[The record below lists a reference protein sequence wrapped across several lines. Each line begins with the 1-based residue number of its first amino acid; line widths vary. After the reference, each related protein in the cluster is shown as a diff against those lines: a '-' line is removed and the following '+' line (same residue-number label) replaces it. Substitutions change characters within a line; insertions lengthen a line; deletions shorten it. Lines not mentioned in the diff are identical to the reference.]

1 MTQASIQI
9 LFLFLFFIDTAPKN
23 IVDVENGVNYATAI
37 LLNSLNAFQVMDQQS
52 HSDLI
57 PRIIFL

>member
-23 IVDVENGVNYATAI
+23 IVDVENGVNYVTAI